1 MKAEFTRVDFQHV
14 QHVREGAFAFFV
26 DYAEYLSPQR
36 VREDGKDF
44 RHVIFAGCHAAL
56 PPSTSDL

>member
-36 VREDGKDF
+36 MRKDGKDF
-44 RHVIFAGCHAAL
+44 RYVIFTDYHAAL
-56 PPSTSDL
+56 PPA